1 MVQVFLY
8 HDYNIPSNNRELQ
21 QNCIY
26 RYTHLHYNIP
36 SNNRELQL
44 EQNVKFLS

>member
-21 QNCIY
+21 PVLDSSVKIIY
-26 RYTHLHYNIP
+26 YNIP

-44 EQNVKFLS
+44 QCIMGIQ